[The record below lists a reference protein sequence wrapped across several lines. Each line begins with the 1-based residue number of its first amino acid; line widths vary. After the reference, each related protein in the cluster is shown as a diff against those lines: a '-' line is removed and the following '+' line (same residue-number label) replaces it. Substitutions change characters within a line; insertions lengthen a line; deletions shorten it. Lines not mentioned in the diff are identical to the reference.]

1 MTKPRSWTDNLGA
14 VVLVAVLA
22 VLVLRL
28 LNRGDGV
35 AEPVAVGTPLP
46 PFGVAG
52 WLNLPDGEEV
62 GAGGKIVVVDCFAT
76 WCGPC
81 KDDLP
86 HTAEVAAD
94 YRRRGVQFV
103 SLTQETAED
112 LPKLNALIKD
122 TPGFDW
128 PVGYGAFD
136 FMNAL
141 DVRFIP
147 TVVLFGRDGKAR
159 WSGTGS
165 YGLEAALDAALDE
178 ALGEALSEPAPAS
191 KPAGAEGKG

>member
-28 LNRGDGV
+28 LNRGGGT

-52 WLNLPDGEEV
+52 WLNMPAGEEV
-62 GAGGKIVVVDCFAT
+62 DPAGKVVVVDCFAT

-81 KDDLP
+81 KADLP

-112 LPKLNALIKD
+112 LPKLQALIKG

-141 DVRFIP
+141 DVKFIP

-165 YGLEAALDAALDE
+165 YGLEAALDAAL
-178 ALGEALSEPAPAS
+178 GEALAEPAPAS
-191 KPAGAEGKG
+191 KPAGGEGTG

>member
-28 LNRGDGV
+28 VGRGGGG
-35 AEPVAVGTPLP
+35 AEPVPVGTPLP
-46 PFGVAG
+46 SFGATG
-52 WLNLPDGEEV
+52 WLNMPAGEEPD
-62 GAGGKIVVVDCFAT
+62 AAEKIVVVDCFAT

-81 KDDLP
+81 KADLP
-86 HTAEVAAD
+86 HMANVAAD
-94 YRRRGVQFV
+94 YRRRGVEFV

-112 LPKLNALIKD
+112 LPRLESLIKG

-141 DVRFIP
+141 NVKFIP

-159 WSGTGS
+159 WSGAGS
-165 YGLEAALDAALDE
+165 HGLEAALDDVLE
-178 ALGEALSEPAPAS
+178 ESRGESLVAPAPAS
-191 KPAGAEGKG
+191 NPAAAAGNG

>member
-28 LNRGDGV
+28 TNRGGGL
-35 AEPVAVGTPLP
+35 AGPAPVPVGTPLP
-46 PFGVAG
+46 PFGAAG
-52 WLNLPDGEEV
+52 WLNLPEGEDV
-62 GAGGKIVVVDCFAT
+62 DPAGKIVVVDCFAT

-81 KDDLP
+81 KADLP
-86 HTAEVAAD
+86 HTATIAAD

-112 LPKLNALIKD
+112 LPQLKALIKG

-128 PVGYGAFD
+128 PVGYGATD

-141 DVRFIP
+141 EVKFIP
-147 TVVLFGRDGKAR
+147 TVILFGRDGKAR
-159 WSGTGS
+159 WSGQGS
-165 YGLEAALDAALDE
+165 YGLEDALDE
-178 ALGEALSEPAPAS
+178 ALGEAPAEPASAS
-191 KPAGAEGKG
+191 MPAGAEGKG

>member
-14 VVLVAVLA
+14 VVLVVVLA
-22 VLVLRL
+22 VVVLRL
-28 LNRGDGV
+28 LSRGGGV
-35 AEPVAVGTPLP
+35 AEPVPIGTPLP

-52 WLNLPDGEEV
+52 WLNVPEGDEV
-62 GAGGKIVVVDCFAT
+62 DPTGKVVVVDCFAT

-81 KDDLP
+81 KADLP
-86 HTAEVAAD
+86 HTAEIAAD

-112 LPKLNALIKD
+112 LPQLNALIKG

-141 DVRFIP
+141 DVKFIP

-165 YGLEAALDAALDE
+165 YGLEAALDAAL
-178 ALGEALSEPAPAS
+178 GEVVAEPAPAS
-191 KPAGAEGKG
+191 KPAGADGKG